1 MLAFFLKSPLATLI
15 LWLAVLFTAVAL
27 VLVSHLS
34 RAEFMLSQS
43 QMKEVRELETNW
55 GRLLLEKSS
64 SSSVDQIEE
73 QAVNQLSMKK
83 PDAHRMIV
91 LKGVQ

>member
-1 MLAFFLKSPLATLI
+1 MLVFWLKSQLATLI
-15 LWLAVLFTAVAL
+15 LWLTVLLSALTL

-43 QMKEVRELETNW
+43 QIKEMRELEIDW

-73 QAVNQLSMKK
+73 QAVRQLAMKK
-83 PDAHRMIV
+83 PDADRMIV
-91 LKGVQ
+91 LKGAQ

>member
-1 MLAFFLKSPLATLI
+1 MLVFWLKSQLATLI
-15 LWLAVLFTAVAL
+15 LWLTVLLSALTL

-43 QMKEVRELETNW
+43 QIKEMRELEIDW

-73 QAVNQLSMKK
+73 QAVRKLAMKK
-83 PDAHRMIV
+83 PDADRMIV
-91 LKGVQ
+91 LKGAQ